1 MHDHMSVVK
10 ALAGRTLPA
19 VVVDLDAFD
28 RNVER
33 HVAAL
38 GDLPL
43 RVATKSLRVAA
54 LIQRVVDRA
63 AGQVR
68 GLLCYSAR
76 EAVKLAERGFRDL
89 LVAYPTVDV
98 GELAAVAGV
107 PEVTLAVDCADGV
120 DRVAAAG
127 AQAGVEIRVVLD
139 LDMSYEVAGL
149 HLGVRRSPVRTPE
162 AALALARH
170 AAGARGVKL
179 DGILAYEAQIAGL
192 ADRGPMVRLFKRT
205 SMKEV
210 AARRLAIVEALRADG
225 HELRVVNGG
234 GVGSIEITTA
244 ATGVNEI
251 AAGSGFYKPHLF
263 DGYRSPFLRSLE
275 PSCFFALPVVRAQPG
290 FVTCL
295 GGGYVASGEVGRDKQ
310 PLPFAPAGLRMIDAE
325 MAGEVQT
332 PLAVPGDVA
341 LKLGD
346 VVLFRAAKAGEIM
359 ERFAH
364 VLLVQGGEVVGETP
378 TYRGEGWSFF

>member
-1 MHDHMSVVK
+1 
-10 ALAGRTLPA
+10 
-19 VVVDLDAFD
+19 
-28 RNVER
+28 
-33 HVAAL
+33 
-38 GDLPL
+38 
-43 RVATKSLRVAA
+43 
-54 LIQRVVDRA
+54 
-63 AGQVR
+63 
-68 GLLCYSAR
+68 
-76 EAVKLAERGFRDL
+76 
-89 LVAYPTVDV
+89 
-98 GELAAVAGV
+98 
-107 PEVTLAVDCADGV
+107 
-120 DRVAAAG
+120 
-127 AQAGVEIRVVLD
+127 
-139 LDMSYEVAGL
+139 
-149 HLGVRRSPVRTPE
+149 VRRSPVRTPE